1 MVTWRVVSR
10 RLLSAFVMIGV
21 VGPAAGQ
28 EPPPP
33 RDVDAWH
40 EAFQDAVGDDIL
52 EPEPNGWSLGL
63 YPNVGLALGPPDWIA
78 YQVGGYVSVT
88 RRSSFSVFTG
98 YTYERGPG
106 EESHMATLGWGGVR
120 RLPGSRSQRGFYGKF
135 VRYRRLTD
143 FDHGVHHGVS
153 VGTETNAGVL
163 GFSMEVGA
171 ARSPQ
176 NHWSVIVQVGL
187 KIGLP
192 IYVPLN
198 RGAGS
203 HQEG

>member
-1 MVTWRVVSR
+1 MAMAG
-10 RLLSAFVMIGV
+10 SA
-21 VGPAAGQ
+21 PGQ

-40 EAFQDAVGDDIL
+40 EALQEAVGDDIV
-52 EPEPNGWSLGL
+52 EPVRNGWSLGL
-63 YPNVGLALGPPDWIA
+63 YPNLGVVLGPPDWIA
-78 YQVGGYVSVT
+78 YQVGGYLSVA
-88 RRSSFSVFTG
+88 REGSFSVFTG
-98 YTYERGPG
+98 YSYERGPG

-120 RLPGSRSQRGFYGKF
+120 RLRGARSQRGFYGKF
-135 VRYRRLTD
+135 LRYRHLTD

-176 NHWSVIVQVGL
+176 NHWAVIVQVAV

-192 IYVPLN
+192 IFVPLT
-198 RGAGS
+198 RDTGS
-203 HQEG
+203 QPES